1 MQQKYVPNFDTF
13 LEKNMG
19 LDETEGWLSL
29 ASGPQ
34 LNAFS
39 SFPYRHLI
47 CIVRLQHETLS
58 VEAAQQD
65 QQSETQLLLPMLC
78 VRAGKTLA
86 IHNGIW
92 LEAIA
97 LTCQYKINGA

>member
-1 MQQKYVPNFDTF
+1 MQQKYVSNFDTF
-13 LEKNMG
+13 LEKNMD
-19 LDETEGWLSL
+19 LDETEEWLSL
-29 ASGPQ
+29 PSWPQ
-34 LNAFS
+34 LKAFS
-39 SFPYRHLI
+39 SFLYRHLI

-65 QQSETQLLLPMLC
+65 QWSETQILLTTLC

-97 LTCQYKINGA
+97 LTRQYKINGA